1 MKTLYQLADGS
12 PAVVERE
19 SRNHELARVLQYAHE
34 AVLANSKLTFGQA
47 LDVGKRRADVHVT
60 PEDEAILLPT
70 LFKLTTRGFPTEAQ
84 A

>member
-34 AVLANSKLTFGQA
+34 AVLGNSKLTYGQA
-47 LDVGKRRADVHVT
+47 IGVGKRRADVHVT
-60 PEDEAILLPT
+60 PKDEALLLET
-70 LFKLTTRGFPTEAQ
+70 LFKLSVNGFPTEAQ